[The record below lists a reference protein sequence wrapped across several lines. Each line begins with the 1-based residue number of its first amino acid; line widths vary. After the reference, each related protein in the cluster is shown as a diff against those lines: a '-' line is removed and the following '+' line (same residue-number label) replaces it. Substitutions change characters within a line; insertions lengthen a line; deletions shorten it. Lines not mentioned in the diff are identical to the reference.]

1 MILRLKSTR
10 SSDVKRKTN
19 KIGTGI
25 WQAVYQ
31 LNIQDVKYSQQFEQL
46 YDGDIL
52 NVPMQQRV
60 S

>member
-10 SSDVKRKTN
+10 SSDVKRITN

-25 WQAVYQ
+25 WQTVYQ